1 MDTKSIYKALIE
13 NEESRAKF
21 LAYFYGPN
29 RDGQKDREW
38 LKTLKV
44 GEEGD
49 SSEGSLTRE
58 DLEEFIKEESE
69 RILLLEFKG
78 EDYGCLAYSPSGV
91 ISQLGGV
98 FLSYCGEGDL
108 FFSASKAEAIA
119 SVAGYYQQWDVY
131 GDYLEVDPD

>member
-13 NEESRAKF
+13 NEDSRAKF
-21 LAYFYGPN
+21 IVYFYSPN
-29 RDGQKDREW
+29 RDGLKDTEW

-58 DLEEFIKEESE
+58 DVEVCINEESR
-69 RILLLEFKG
+69 RIFLLKFKG
-78 EDYGCLAYSPSGV
+78 KEYGCLAYAPFGV
-91 ISQLGGV
+91 ISQIGGV
-98 FLSYCGEGDL
+98 FLSYWGEGDL

-119 SVAGYYQQWDVY
+119 SVEDYYQQWDVY
-131 GDYLEVDPD
+131 GEYLEVDPD